1 MKFIELGVLV
11 LSHKNR
17 LYLKP
22 PPNRLNSSWKTDT
35 RAVVEGKPYSSPKLT
50 ELRFFTRGLP
60 NPLRYYRWVRSL
72 PEFPRQCFHIGVVA
86 KALRVFPQQGMSPR
100 MTSAFLFRSAA
111 AIVHRWILAQ
121 AQGRVPEVMATHP
134 PSPAG
139 TRSLPGV
146 T

>member
-60 NPLRYYRWVRSL
+60 NPLRYYHWGRSL
-72 PEFPRQCFHIGVVA
+72 PVVLRDLSNTKLVA
-86 KALRVFPQQGMSPR
+86 KALRGFPKHCKVSR
-100 MTSAFLFRSAA
+100 KR
-111 AIVHRWILAQ
+111 
-121 AQGRVPEVMATHP
+121 
-134 PSPAG
+134 
-139 TRSLPGV
+139 
-146 T
+146 